1 MKTTGSFHDLSL
13 QMLTEM
19 NDKAQRLV
27 KLMKQGIV
35 DFVFQ
40 KMSTGKKRPARGT
53 LRRDLIPPE
62 FQRKRGRP
70 KKRPDYLVIYYD
82 IDKQDIRS
90 FRDDTLKKIIS
101 TPHEPVHSTD
111 KEKEEKINEDEKS
124 SKKTKKAKRSKK
136 HKRIRRADH

>member
-1 MKTTGSFHDLSL
+1 
-13 QMLTEM
+13 MLTEM
-19 NDKAQRLV
+19 NDKAKRLV

-40 KMSTGKKRPARGT
+40 KVSTKKDRPAHGT

-62 FQRKRGRP
+62 FRRKKGRP

-82 IDKQDIRS
+82 IDKKNIRS

-101 TPHEPVHSTD
+101 KPYEPIHSNS
-111 KEKEEKINEDEKS
+111 KEKEKEISENEKNIQKS
-124 SKKTKKAKRSKK
+124 RKTKRIKK
-136 HKRIRRADH
+136 HKRLRRADN